1 MEKVILITGASRGL
15 GEATA
20 RWLAKAGCKLGLNA
34 RSEPALQELAKSIG
48 ADRCLVLPGDV
59 GDPTACKQIVDK
71 TVAHFGRLDSLIN
84 NAGVIEPIGPMA
96 NIDPQEWWKNLGINL
111 LGPMA
116 ACQAAIPELRK
127 SEGRVVNV
135 STGAAVHAI
144 SGWTAYCAAKAG
156 LHHLTRTLAVEEPDI
171 AFFSLRPGVID
182 TDMQAIIRRDGPG
195 LMPAEM
201 STYFQSLKDQN
212 RLEPPEV
219 PGRALAWLALSGP
232 KEWTGEFIEYG
243 DPRVANPAL
252 ADFGDSL

>member
-1 MEKVILITGASRGL
+1 MDKVILITGASRGL

-20 RWLAKAGCKLGLNA
+20 RWLGKAGCRLGLNA
-34 RSEPALQELAKSIG
+34 RSEDRLNALAAQIG

-59 GDPTACKQIVDK
+59 SDPTACKDAVDK
-71 TVAHFGRLDSLIN
+71 MVAQFGRLDGLIN

-96 NIDPQEWWKNLGINL
+96 NIDPQAWWKNLAINL

-116 ACQAAIPELRK
+116 SCHAAIPELRK
-127 SEGRVVNV
+127 TEGRVVNV

-144 SGWTAYCAAKAG
+144 SGWTAYCASKAG

-171 AFFSLRPGVID
+171 SFYSLRPGVID
-182 TDMQAIIRRDGPG
+182 TDMQSIIRRDGPG

-201 STYFQSLKDQN
+201 ATYFQSLKDQN

-219 PGRALAWLALSGP
+219 PGRALAWLALHGP
-232 KEWTGEFIEYG
+232 KDWTGEFIEYG
-243 DPRVANPAL
+243 DAKVANPAL
-252 ADFGDSL
+252 AEFGDKL